1 MAECLGQP
9 CEALLEGAWAS
20 AQGRSA
26 LAEVAI
32 SLGVSGEEA
41 TRSVQLLSLQVRRL
55 AHQAAVPFVMEHPML
70 SIGCRSAAR
79 WWKSGELFVSAVRT
93 IHQTHP
99 ELGWTYKASLQQD
112 VTKDVSVADV
122 LLAATKGEDD
132 LARLQSQRL
141 SSLPCGALSS
151 RSLEYLHGLA
161 SDMWRQSLSS
171 NYDMSQR
178 KKPRMREDTPEGRR
192 SLASV
197 STACSLSH
205 ATAKSRKCTKTG
217 LDSGYTASEEAGMLN
232 EFVEKQETRNS
243 TPDSS
248 RPEVGRQELL
258 QFQLPWLRLGPV
270 LRLTASA
277 NTELQLG
284 FDDTVPTRDG
294 ILKLFAAIETHPE
307 GGPRSKQSAWWVVGD
322 KFKQPAKEDAAK
334 LAGKVVAD
342 PSWPHC
348 PIVLVSQG
356 FSKFSE
362 RSAEEILGTQLASL
376 GGCGGLGPEVSLAM
390 EHLLRAAHEGKFL
403 PEGLS
408 CVQGAE
414 RLSAGEVMF
423 SITGGMVILKQV
435 LLDDAMFVI
444 GVMDKDEDEM
454 DLVPRLG
461 VWLDVAVTSLA
472 AEFFYSA
479 PLRRQVAEGSDGID
493 AELEARQNDLGHSD
507 IAKDDDQKPSQN
519 NQAGHFD
526 DVYQS
531 ELKVDGWDGDWL
543 DAWRSAAW
551 LFDKRIGEFDD
562 KNETISWPIF
572 FGKFT
577 RPRRPGTPRDFPHR
591 LSL

>member
-1 MAECLGQP
+1 MAMQTDTSEPGLLGEVDSFVVCDVTGHGSPVRYASKGFQELYGYNMAECLGQP

-70 SIGCRSAAR
+70 SIGCR
-79 WWKSGELFVSAVRT
+79 KSGELFVSAVRT

-217 LDSGYTASEEAGMLN
+217 HAGPSGVHHLGAFVPQHCEVPEETIAAAGGRFIDLLEIPGGLDSGYTASEEAGMLN

-258 QFQLPWLRLGPV
+258 QFQFP
-270 LRLTASA
+270 
-277 NTELQLG
+277 
-284 FDDTVPTRDG
+284 F
-294 ILKLFAAIETHPE
+294 
-307 GGPRSKQSAWWVVGD
+307 
-322 KFKQPAKEDAAK
+322 
-334 LAGKVVAD
+334 VVAD

-461 VWLDVAVTSLA
+461 VWLEVAVTSLA

-493 AELEARQNDLGHSD
+493 AELEARQNDLGHS
-507 IAKDDDQKPSQN
+507 
-519 NQAGHFD
+519 
-526 DVYQS
+526 V
-531 ELKVDGWDGDWL
+531 LRV
-543 DAWRSAAW
+543 
-551 LFDKRIGEFDD
+551 
-562 KNETISWPIF
+562 
-572 FGKFT
+572 
-577 RPRRPGTPRDFPHR
+577 
-591 LSL
+591 